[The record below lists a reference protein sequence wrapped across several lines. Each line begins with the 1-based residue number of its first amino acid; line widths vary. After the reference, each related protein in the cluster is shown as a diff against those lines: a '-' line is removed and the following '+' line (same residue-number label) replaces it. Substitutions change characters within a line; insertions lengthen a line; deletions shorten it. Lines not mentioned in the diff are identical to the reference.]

1 MSKRKN
7 NELLNQTNMKTS
19 RYAWVMMLFLFFLA
33 FINNLDKAVIGI
45 ASVPIM
51 KELHL
56 NPTEW
61 GLVGSSFYWLF
72 AISAIVV
79 GGMADTRSS
88 KKLII
93 WLCIIWASVQFLTL
107 VIIGLPS
114 LIFTRIVLGAGEG
127 PAIAVAAAVIG
138 KWLPKEKYAIGFAFI
153 FLGTL
158 LGPAIGSPI
167 LLSLMSTYGWRSA
180 FLTTGILGLVLLVF
194 WIIFAKESPKE
205 LGLPSPSQSETQSQ
219 NTTSIGWRQFFK
231 IIATKNFILII
242 LTGMASYWLL
252 ALNLIWFPN
261 FYENVKHFEGSRLK
275 LAVSLPF
282 LITAVLQFIIASLS
296 DRSYRKTKNIRKS
309 RIVYVGTLMFLS
321 AIGLFLATIV
331 KSSLLSMILLSVS
344 PGLCTVSL
352 VLLPAILFETVSDKN
367 IGKAQGVF
375 TSLSTIASIIA
386 PLVFGAIIQKSTS
399 QAVGFNHGFQ
409 ITALLMLI
417 IGILFWI
424 GVRPESNKIV
434 ANQSSNKTF

>member
-1 MSKRKN
+1 
-7 NELLNQTNMKTS
+7 
-19 RYAWVMMLFLFFLA
+19 
-33 FINNLDKAVIGI
+33 
-45 ASVPIM
+45 
-51 KELHL
+51 
-56 NPTEW
+56 
-61 GLVGSSFYWLF
+61 
-72 AISAIVV
+72 
-79 GGMADTRSS
+79 
-88 KKLII
+88 
-93 WLCIIWASVQFLTL
+93 
-107 VIIGLPS
+107 
-114 LIFTRIVLGAGEG
+114 
-127 PAIAVAAAVIG
+127 
-138 KWLPKEKYAIGFAFI
+138 
-153 FLGTL
+153 
-158 LGPAIGSPI
+158 
-167 LLSLMSTYGWRSA
+167 LMSTYGWRSA

-296 DRSYRKTKNIRKS
+296 DRSYHKTKNIRKS

>member
-127 PAIAVAAAVIG
+127 PAIAVAAVVIG

-153 FLGTL
+153 FLGT
-158 LGPAIGSPI
+158 
-167 LLSLMSTYGWRSA
+167 
-180 FLTTGILGLVLLVF
+180 
-194 WIIFAKESPKE
+194 
-205 LGLPSPSQSETQSQ
+205 
-219 NTTSIGWRQFFK
+219 
-231 IIATKNFILII
+231 
-242 LTGMASYWLL
+242 
-252 ALNLIWFPN
+252 
-261 FYENVKHFEGSRLK
+261 
-275 LAVSLPF
+275 
-282 LITAVLQFIIASLS
+282 
-296 DRSYRKTKNIRKS
+296 
-309 RIVYVGTLMFLS
+309 
-321 AIGLFLATIV
+321 
-331 KSSLLSMILLSVS
+331 
-344 PGLCTVSL
+344 
-352 VLLPAILFETVSDKN
+352 
-367 IGKAQGVF
+367 
-375 TSLSTIASIIA
+375 
-386 PLVFGAIIQKSTS
+386 
-399 QAVGFNHGFQ
+399 
-409 ITALLMLI
+409 
-417 IGILFWI
+417 
-424 GVRPESNKIV
+424 
-434 ANQSSNKTF
+434 